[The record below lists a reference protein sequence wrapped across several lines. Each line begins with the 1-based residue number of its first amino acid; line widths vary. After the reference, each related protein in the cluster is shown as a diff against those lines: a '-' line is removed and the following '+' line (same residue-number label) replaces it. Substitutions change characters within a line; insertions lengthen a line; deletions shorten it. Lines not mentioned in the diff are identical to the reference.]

1 MPRQIYEDCE
11 PGCTPNSLST
21 NLQAVR
27 VQQHRVPRVSMLFHL
42 LEVLVQIAQ
51 RHELNNQGH
60 RLLQDDS
67 QQRYHVLVALRA
79 DAVKTDNRPPQSTR
93 PIAHGQ
99 LTICIMILASDK
111 NSSLFSAFLSV
122 LSATSIGG

>member
-11 PGCTPNSLST
+11 PRCMHNYPFT

-42 LEVLVQIAQ
+42 LEVLVQIGQ

-67 QQRYHVLVALRA
+67 QQRYHVLVALLNSRCHKGTTTEVVQPA
-79 DAVKTDNRPPQSTR
+79 TKGIIVV
-93 PIAHGQ
+93 
-99 LTICIMILASDK
+99 ASDK

-122 LSATSIGG
+122 LSATSTGG